1 MRTDLNL
8 MQICAELRT
17 NYGDMFKSAMAVGL
31 SVDFIEKWKKDDATA
46 REQIDEAQRVGRMG
60 LASVLID
67 RAVNGVEE
75 DVWFKGE
82 AVGTKIVRSDM
93 LLVKAV
99 EAYAPEFKKGG
110 DGAGGVHV
118 NVQVNNMP
126 RASNFAEWLDMKA
139 RTLQD
144 RADEKA
150 LAAPPVQIPEALTGV
165 YVVNSVEEAPAKLH
179 W

>member
-1 MRTDLNL
+1 MRTDLKL
-8 MQICAELRT
+8 MQICAELRD
-17 NYGDMFKSAMAVGL
+17 NYGDMFKVAKTVGL
-31 SVDFIEKWKKDDATA
+31 SVDFINKWMRDDKEAL
-46 REQIDEAQRVGRMG
+46 EQIEEAQRVGRMG

-75 DVWFKGE
+75 DVYYKGE
-82 AVGTKIVRSDM
+82 VVGTKVNRSDT

-99 EAYAPEFKKGG
+99 EAYNPEFKKGS
-110 DGAGGVHV
+110 DSNGGVQV

-126 RASNFAEWLDMKA
+126 RANNFAEWLDMKA

-150 LAAPPVQIPEALTGV
+150 GILPAPTVPEALQGV
-165 YVVNSVEEAPAKLH
+165 YVVNSVEDSTPKLH